1 MNSRLTPPPTRR
13 RFLATATYVLAAAP
27 AVVRA
32 AAKAE
37 FTFAFATVAP
47 RGSSFHQTFQ
57 TMTQK
62 WKEVSGGRVDVTLYP
77 GTQGG
82 EPAIVRRMGIG
93 QLQGA
98 MLTAGG
104 LAQIDRAPTALQ
116 LMPMVFDDWAEVDH
130 VRDIMRPR
138 LEAALVQKGYE
149 VLFWGD
155 AGWVR
160 WFTKKAVVRPG
171 DIKPMK
177 IFAEAGDPASL
188 EIVRNYYQPVPL
200 EPDKIFTALSTG
212 LIEGVSLPAFLAN
225 FTQVATVTGHM
236 LDLKY
241 APITGAM
248 IVSSKAWNRMPEDLR
263 NQLRAVGDQTGADVR
278 KNSRAEDDAAIGVM
292 QSKQGLKVTQASPEL
307 VAEWRSVIGTA
318 YPAIRGKIVPAP
330 LFDEVMSLVKAFRA
344 KAAA

>member
-1 MNSRLTPPPTRR
+1 MNPRRSLSRR
-13 RFLATATYVLAAAP
+13 RFIAAGSLALASAP
-27 AVVRA
+27 AIVRA

-37 FTFAFATVAP
+37 FPLAFATVAP

-57 TMTQK
+57 TMIQK
-62 WKEVSGGRVDVTLYP
+62 WKEASGGRVDVTLYP

-82 EPAIVRRMGIG
+82 EPAIVRRMGIN

-104 LAQIDRAPTALQ
+104 MSQIDKAPTALQ
-116 LMPMVFDDWAEVDH
+116 LMPMVFDNWAEVDH

-138 LEAALVQKGYE
+138 LEAALVQKGYQ

-160 WFTKKAVVRPG
+160 WFTKKPILRPA
-171 DIKPMK
+171 DIKPLK

-188 EIVRNYYQPVPL
+188 EVVRDYYQPVPL

-212 LIEGVSLPAFLAN
+212 LIEGVAMPAFLAN
-225 FTQVATVTGHM
+225 FTQIATVTGHM

-241 APITGAM
+241 TPITGAM
-248 IVSSKAWNRMPEDLR
+248 IVSTKAWSRIPDDLR
-263 NQLRAVGDQTGADVR
+263 EKLKTIADETGNEVR
-278 KNSRAEDDAAIGVM
+278 KNSRAEDDAAIGSM
-292 QSKQGLKVTQASPEL
+292 QTKQGLKIAKATPEIA
-307 VAEWRSVIGTA
+307 AEWRQVISAA
-318 YPAIRGKIVPAP
+318 YPAIRSKIVPTP
-330 LFDEVMSLVKAFRA
+330 LFDEVISLVKAFRA
-344 KAAA
+344 KAGA

>member
-1 MNSRLTPPPTRR
+1 MNLRRSISRR
-13 RFLATATYVLAAAP
+13 RFLAAGTAAIATAP
-27 AVVRA
+27 TFVRG

-57 TMTQK
+57 TMIQK

-82 EPAIVRRMGIG
+82 EAAIVRRMGIN

-104 LAQIDRAPTALQ
+104 MTLIDRSPSALQ

-130 VRDIMRPR
+130 VRDTMRPR
-138 LEAALVQKGYE
+138 LEAALNQKGYE

-160 WFTKKAVVRPG
+160 WFTKKPVLRPG

-177 IFAEAGDPASL
+177 IFAEAGDPSSI
-188 EIVRNYYQPVPL
+188 EILRDYYQPVPL

-212 LIEGVSLPAFLAN
+212 LIEGVPMPAFLAN
-225 FTQVATVTGHM
+225 FTQIATVTGHL

-248 IVSSKAWNRMPEDLR
+248 IVSAKAWNRLPEDLR
-263 NQLRAVGDQTGADVR
+263 GQLRTIADQTGADVR

-292 QSKQGLKVTQASPEL
+292 QAKQGLKVAQATREV

-330 LFDEVMSLVKAFRA
+330 LFDEVTSLVRAFRA

>member
-1 MNSRLTPPPTRR
+1 MNPSRPTSRR
-13 RFLATATYVLAAAP
+13 RFLAAGTCALVAAP
-27 AVVRA
+27 AIVRA
-32 AAKAE
+32 AARAE
-37 FTFAFATVAP
+37 FSLAFATVAP

-57 TMTQK
+57 TMIQK
-62 WKEVSGGRVDVTLYP
+62 WKEASDGRVGVTLYP

-82 EPAIVRRMGIG
+82 EPAIVRRMGIN

-104 LAQIDRAPTALQ
+104 MAQIDRAPTALQ
-116 LMPMVFDDWAEVDH
+116 LMPMVFNDWPEVDH
-130 VRDIMRPR
+130 VREIMRPH
-138 LEAALVQKGYE
+138 LEEALIRKGYQ

-160 WFTKKAVVRPG
+160 WFTKKPVLRPS

-177 IFAEAGDPASL
+177 IYAEAGDPAGL
-188 EIVRNYYQPVPL
+188 EIVRDYYQPVPL

-212 LIEGVSLPAFLAN
+212 MIEGVSMPAFLAN
-225 FTQVATVTGHM
+225 FTQIATVTGHM

-241 APITGAM
+241 IPLTGAM
-248 IVSSKAWNRMPEDLR
+248 VVSAKAWNRIPADLR
-263 NQLRAVGDQTGADVR
+263 AKLQTIAEETGVEAR

-292 QSKQGLKVTQASPEL
+292 QSKQGLKVAEATPEI
-307 VAEWRSVIGTA
+307 VAEWRRVISGA
-318 YPAIRGKIVPAP
+318 YPAIRGKIVPEP

-344 KAAA
+344 KAGA